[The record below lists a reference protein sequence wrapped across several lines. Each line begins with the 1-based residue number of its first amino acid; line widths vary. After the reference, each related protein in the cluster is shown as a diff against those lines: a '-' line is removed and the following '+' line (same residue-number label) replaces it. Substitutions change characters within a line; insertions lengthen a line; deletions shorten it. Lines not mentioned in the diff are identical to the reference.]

1 MDARTRKLTVKLKDP
16 ELAAALVKA
25 GFHNPAKIRAASD
38 KELKEIPGIGSATV
52 TNLRKKLG

>member
-38 KELKEIPGIGSATV
+38 KELKAVASVGSATV
-52 TNLRKKLG
+52 AILRRKIG